1 MKKSVLRKK
10 TKGLKFSLIILFS
23 GGIVYFS
30 LAAFG
35 AFTQAAQDSAEL
47 SILGSQYKIASQKV
61 EKLIKQFPGD
71 IFYNPLLK
79 KLEHSFK
86 LPLKAEPLGK
96 ENPFELPLPPEQLLN
111 L

>member
-10 TKGLKFSLIILFS
+10 TKGLKFLLIIIFS

-30 LAAFG
+30 LAGLSAV
-35 AFTQAAQDSAEL
+35 TQAQDGEDL
-47 SILGSQYKIASQKV
+47 SMLVSRYEMASQKV

-96 ENPFELPLPPEQLLN
+96 ENPFELPLPPEQLLQ
-111 L
+111 